1 MKVRKPQL
9 LHYDAILFDVDGTLI
24 DSAPG
29 ILHTL
34 EEVFQKMGV
43 DVTGVNLRR
52 YLGPPLRKSFGEHF
66 TELDKIEQATRLY
79 RESYAV
85 KGSHECAA
93 YSGAAEMLQRLK
105 DAGLILCTATSK
117 PTEVVT
123 PILEEKGLA
132 PFFDFIG
139 GASMDESR
147 DTKTDVVHYVLSQPM
162 LQGKRV
168 LMVGDRNDACAARQ
182 TAVWTLPVHCTA
194 MAAAKSLR
202 PSTRC
207 CWPRAAPTL
216 PTSCWSSVP
225 ETTRNKGNG
234 ENYETEYTTGKTVAD
249 AHAEAGSAGVH
260 CVCTG
265 GAADH
270 WHHPCPDP
278 PWQGTGCLFG
288 AAGHRAACG

>member
-93 YSGAAEMLQRLK
+93 YPRCSGNAA
-105 DAGLILCTATSK
+105 
-117 PTEVVT
+117 
-123 PILEEKGLA
+123 A
-132 PFFDFIG
+132 PEGRRAD
-139 GASMDESR
+139 
-147 DTKTDVVHYVLSQPM
+147 
-162 LQGKRV
+162 
-168 LMVGDRNDACAARQ
+168 
-182 TAVWTLPVHCTA
+182 PVH
-194 MAAAKSLR
+194 R
-202 PSTRC
+202 
-207 CWPRAAPTL
+207 
-216 PTSCWSSVP
+216 
-225 ETTRNKGNG
+225 
-234 ENYETEYTTGKTVAD
+234 YFQ
-249 AHAEAGSAGVH
+249 AHR
-260 CVCTG
+260 G
-265 GAADH
+265 GH
-270 WHHPCPDP
+270 PDP
-278 PWQGTGCLFG
+278 GRKGSCTLL
-288 AAGHRAACG
+288 